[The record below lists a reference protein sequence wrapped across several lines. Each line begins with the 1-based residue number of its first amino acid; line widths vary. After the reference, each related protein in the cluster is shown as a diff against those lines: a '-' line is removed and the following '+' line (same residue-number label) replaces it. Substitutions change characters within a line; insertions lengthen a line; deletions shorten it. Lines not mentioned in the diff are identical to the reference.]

1 MSTST
6 STDLPSLALDQGSG
20 RPFPAVAASYL
31 REYLDKIRLATAAL
45 EEDDLWFRPA
55 PGTNSIGNLLLH
67 LTGNLSLWLLSG
79 VGGRP
84 YLRDRAAE
92 FSADK
97 SASRDE
103 LLARLTEVVEDAATL
118 VTALDD
124 TDLRRPAA
132 IQGYDTDV
140 LSAVFHATEH
150 MSYHTGQIVWIAK
163 QALARRG
170 EFLEFYPRHSND

>member
-1 MSTST
+1 MSTSI
-6 STDLPSLALDQGSG
+6 STDLPRLALDQGAG

-31 REYLDKIRLATAAL
+31 REYLDKIRLATAGL
-45 EEDDLWFRPA
+45 DDADVWFRPA

-67 LTGNLSLWLLSG
+67 LAGNLSLWLLAG

-84 YLRDRAAE
+84 FVRDRAAE
-92 FSADK
+92 FTADRSAGK
-97 SASRDE
+97 DE
-103 LLARLTEVVEDAATL
+103 LFARLAEVVEDAATL
-118 VTALDD
+118 VAALDEG
-124 TDLRRPAA
+124 DLRRPAA

-140 LSAVFHATEH
+140 LAAVFHATEH

-170 EFLEFYPRHSND
+170 EGIELYPRHAGE